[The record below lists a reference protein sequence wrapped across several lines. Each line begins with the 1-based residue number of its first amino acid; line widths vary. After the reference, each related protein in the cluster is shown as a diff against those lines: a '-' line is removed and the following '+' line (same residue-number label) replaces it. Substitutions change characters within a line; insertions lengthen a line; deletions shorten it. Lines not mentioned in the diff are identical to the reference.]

1 MANFNLAYAKTNHV
15 EGGSK
20 ISMVKEDRGN
30 WTGGQV
36 GIGVLIG
43 SKFGVAAPTLSR
55 FLGRT
60 ATVNDMANLTLDT
73 AIIIAK
79 KGYWD
84 IMQGDEINDQE
95 MAERIYD
102 RGYNMGI
109 KEAIKEAQKTLEIPE
124 TGNMDTLTLNALN
137 FKKR

>member
-1 MANFNLAYAKTNHV
+1 MANFNLAYAKTNHA

-30 WTGGQV
+30 WTSGQV
-36 GIGVLIG
+36 GVGILIG
-43 SKFGVAAPTLSR
+43 SKFGVSAPTLSHY
-55 FLGRT
+55 FGHT
-60 ATVNDMANLTLDT
+60 ATINDMANLTLDA

-84 IMQGDEINDQE
+84 EMRGDEIINQE

-109 KEAIKEAQKTLEIPE
+109 KEAIKEAQTVLGIAT
-124 TGNMDTLTLNALN
+124 TGKMDTVTLNALN
-137 FKKR
+137 NK